1 MKWEARWPPTLRQE
15 PARLVDHL
23 ETLRL
28 SKGELLSGQAERL
41 DPVRLLGLDRSD
53 GKVQLSVVS
62 TKFLGDN
69 ASIDFWVARMLSEL
83 ARWASRNPCPHLQAL
98 VMFDE
103 ADLYMPAMRKPAT
116 KEPMQDLLRRARSAG
131 LGVMLATQS
140 PGDLDYKS
148 RDNILTWFVGRVA
161 ERTAIAK
168 MQPLLSE
175 CRTNVKGKLARQSI
189 GEFFMLR
196 SGAVTEVK
204 ADRSLM
210 DTEQLAED
218 EICALAHARS

>member
-1 MKWEARWPPTLRQE
+1 
-15 PARLVDHL
+15 
-23 ETLRL
+23 
-28 SKGELLSGQAERL
+28 
-41 DPVRLLGLDRSD
+41 
-53 GKVQLSVVS
+53 
-62 TKFLGDN
+62 
-69 ASIDFWVARMLSEL
+69 
-83 ARWASRNPCPHLQAL
+83 
-98 VMFDE
+98 MFDE
-103 ADLYMPAMRKPAT
+103 ADIYMPAMRKPAT

-204 ADRSLM
+204 ADRALM

-218 EICALAHARS
+218 EICTLARGRAEARDVSGG